1 MKKSDALKQERH
13 ALNEKQQALIDLAKS
28 EKRDFTETE
37 EADFDARVG
46 EIRALDKKIERALE
60 IEATELRTA
69 ASNGKPVTTDVVDG
83 EQRELEKM
91 KKRYSIHNVIR
102 SQMDN
107 GEPLKGVELEIHQET
122 KKQAARA
129 GVAIGGVAVPL
140 ASRADGQ
147 TVGED
152 SGAYGGNLVSNDLQ
166 GPIEYLRPNPV
177 LESLGARMLTGLQGN
192 LVFPTNDGGIS
203 GAWEGEVDTATN
215 TKNAY
220 GSKTMSPKR
229 YSASVLI
236 SLQNLMQSNINLEMF
251 TMDEIKAIVANAI
264 DAAGING
271 VAPAPVGIL
280 NTSGTNA
287 VVGGTNGA
295 VPTWAHLVGM
305 ETAVEVANANS
316 GLV

>member
-122 KKQAARA
+122 
-129 GVAIGGVAVPL
+129 
-140 ASRADGQ
+140 
-147 TVGED
+147 
-152 SGAYGGNLVSNDLQ
+152 
-166 GPIEYLRPNPV
+166 
-177 LESLGARMLTGLQGN
+177 
-192 LVFPTNDGGIS
+192 
-203 GAWEGEVDTATN
+203 
-215 TKNAY
+215 
-220 GSKTMSPKR
+220 
-229 YSASVLI
+229 
-236 SLQNLMQSNINLEMF
+236 
-251 TMDEIKAIVANAI
+251 
-264 DAAGING
+264 
-271 VAPAPVGIL
+271 
-280 NTSGTNA
+280 
-287 VVGGTNGA
+287 
-295 VPTWAHLVGM
+295 
-305 ETAVEVANANS
+305 
-316 GLV
+316 

>member
-152 SGAYGGNLVSNDLQ
+152 SGAPVSPDYGPVGNHFNGEVKGVQLS
-166 GPIEYLRPNPV
+166 I
-177 LESLGARMLTGLQGN
+177 A
-192 LVFPTNDGGIS
+192 
-203 GAWEGEVDTATN
+203 EGEIFN
-215 TKNAY
+215 H
-220 GSKTMSPKR
+220 S
-229 YSASVLI
+229 I
-236 SLQNLMQSNINLEMF
+236 SLI
-251 TMDEIKAIVANAI
+251 
-264 DAAGING
+264 
-271 VAPAPVGIL
+271 
-280 NTSGTNA
+280 
-287 VVGGTNGA
+287 
-295 VPTWAHLVGM
+295 M
-305 ETAVEVANANS
+305 ER
-316 GLV
+316 